1 MNTERKTLS
10 QSVTPLQMAAV
21 LRRARL
27 RRRFAP
33 GTRVQHIVTGKH
45 FEVHYLLAQEE
56 LVGVGLPDGKPDF
69 DQVFP
74 CADLKPVN

>member
-1 MNTERKTLS
+1 
-10 QSVTPLQMAAV
+10 MAAV

-33 GTRVQHIVTGKH
+33 GTRVQHIVTNKV

-56 LVGVGLPDGKPDF
+56 LVGVGLPDGMPDF